1 MMHIFTTNVNLYLK
15 LKHKPCSNQ
24 IKMIPP
30 SCILQ
35 CTVTEK
41 LPLFGHIINSVSFAC
56 KTNLH
61 VIQENQTL
69 SILPLFLHFGGYIYG
84 IKFIEFNHVRL
95 WRVNLYMHNISHYH
109 VQFNVTIIM
118 THHIY

>member
-1 MMHIFTTNVNLYLK
+1 MHITMHTE
-15 LKHKPCSNQ
+15 
-24 IKMIPP
+24 
-30 SCILQ
+30 
-35 CTVTEK
+35 TEK

-56 KTNLH
+56 KINLH

-69 SILPLFLHFGGYIYG
+69 GILPLFLHFGGYIYG

-95 WRVNLYMHNISHYH
+95 WRVNLYVHNISHYH

-118 THHIY
+118 THHMY